1 MLSHNGFDLVEPS
14 IAKTTVEITG
24 ILGAQPVLATGCRS
38 DEAECH
44 RTDHRGQVMVI
55 VRRQQQLAASCDN
68 APVESPVISRVDR
81 SRRWWSALRLTL
93 VLLWLVAAVAA
104 WWTTP
109 REQSYEKARADAAAG
124 RVTAFQWGDHWN
136 STDAGGWFE
145 PPGLRQNYSQLG
157 TFFAWKTSDGRSY
170 WTDTTTFT
178 QVEAP
183 IDDDGYFRPGAAGI
197 AQQLRAAGIEQR
209 GGTLPQGASITA
221 GITFLLAVVIL
232 GVGIAGPPP
241 RRGTRWF
248 WFWLIYLTPQ
258 GLGLLFWLLREH
270 PWARS
275 APHAAPS
282 GSVERRDRGALGF
295 AIGLILAI
303 LYIAVVSILHKA
315 LGDWWVPRP
324 GV

>member
-1 MLSHNGFDLVEPS
+1 MV
-14 IAKTTVEITG
+14 TTI
-24 ILGAQPVLATGCRS
+24 
-38 DEAECH
+38 H
-44 RTDHRGQVMVI
+44 
-55 VRRQQQLAASCDN
+55 RQQQLATSCDN
-68 APVESPVISRVDR
+68 LLMESPAISTVDR
-81 SRRWWSALRLTL
+81 SLRWWSALRLAL

-109 REQSYEKARADAAAG
+109 REQSYERAHADAAAG

-136 STDAGGWFE
+136 STDAGRWFE
-145 PPGLRQNYSQLG
+145 TPGLRQSSSQLG
-157 TFFAWKTSDGRSY
+157 PYFAWKASDGRWY

-178 QVEAP
+178 QVEAS
-183 IDDDGYFRPGAAGI
+183 IDDDGYSGPGAAGI
-197 AQQLRAAGIEQR
+197 ARQLRAAGIEQR
-209 GGTLPQGASITA
+209 GGILPQGASITA

-232 GVGIAGPPP
+232 GVVIAGPPP

-248 WFWLIYLTPQ
+248 WFWLIYLTPL
-258 GLGLLFWLLREH
+258 GLGLLFWLVREH

-282 GSVERRDRGALGF
+282 GSGERRDRGALGF
-295 AIGLILAI
+295 AIGLVLAI
-303 LYIAVVSILHKA
+303 LHIAVVSILHKA